1 MPRPKT
7 PLLIALVLLLSM
19 AIAPLT
25 HAQDNLLIN
34 PGFEQFNG
42 FGRYT
47 ASLGDPDFNFA
58 EGWAGWRS
66 LTPRNESWQNINPLA
81 YPHSGDF
88 KLGGGFSQEIG
99 RSGGTFT
106 AAAYQVVNN
115 IPNGT
120 TLRASV
126 RVFMENGPG
135 TGARAR
141 IGIGSNVGGN
151 PTSPAVVWSP
161 FNTTVNSWQ
170 TLTVE
175 TTVPAGSVT
184 VFIFAT
190 QDTPNGPTGPNSIYM
205 DESSLVVTGAGTPTA
220 PSGDGGAVNVPPVAT
235 STPVPQF
242 AAFVA
247 RQGTI
252 ENGKIVHTVVAG
264 DTLAAIAVAYG
275 VSLDE
280 LRQLNN
286 IPGSILFV
294 GQKIII
300 GDAPPPTPT
309 ATNTR
314 PAPTATVGALPAFPT
329 QIGAQPTRAGSM
341 IVANPTVVA
350 ALASPTTVVAQA
362 LPTNTTAP
370 TSTPLP
376 TNTPVPPTSTP
387 TATTPPPTP
396 TFVNTPLNPGD
407 APTAPVVQGQAGDPL
422 ATTGSVCVLMFHD
435 VNQNRVQNVGEELL
449 ADGVITLRRDGVDL
463 SAYRTNGVSEPF
475 CFTDLETGSYA
486 VVGTPPPGFGLTT
499 PVSLV
504 VSVQAGTSF
513 RLQFGAAE
521 GLTTAAV
528 PTADTAGDAAP
539 SLNEATTNG
548 GAADLESVA
557 GVLVMV
563 GAAFVVVGG
572 TLVFLVARRLG

>member
-1 MPRPKT
+1 MPSLKS
-7 PLLIALVLLLSM
+7 PLLIALALLLSI
-19 AIAPLT
+19 AFAPLT
-25 HAQDNLLIN
+25 HAQQNLLFN
-34 PGFEQFNG
+34 PGFEQFG
-42 FGRYT
+42 EFGRYA

-66 LTPRNESWQNINPLA
+66 LTPRTESWQNINPLA
-81 YPHSGDF
+81 YPHSGGF
-88 KLGGGFSQEIG
+88 KLSGGYSQEIG

-106 AAAYQVVNN
+106 AAAYQVVND

-126 RVFMENGPG
+126 RVYMENGPG

-151 PTSPAVVWSP
+151 ATAPQIVWSP
-161 FNTTVNSWQ
+161 FNTSVNSWQ
-170 TLTVE
+170 ELTVE
-175 TTVPAGSVT
+175 ATVPAGSVT

-190 QDTPNGPTGPNSIYM
+190 QDTPNGPSGPNSIYM
-205 DESSLVVTGAGTPTA
+205 DNASLVVTGAGDPNV

-275 VSLDE
+275 VSLDQ

-329 QIGAQPTRAGSM
+329 QAGALPTRAGSG
-341 IVANPTVVA
+341 IVTNPTVVA
-350 ALASPTTVVAQA
+350 ALNSPTPM
-362 LPTNTTAP
+362 PTQPPP
-370 TSTPLP
+370 TSTPM
-376 TNTPVPPTSTP
+376 PTSTP

-396 TFVNTPLNPGD
+396 TFVNTPLNPND
-407 APTAPVVQGQAGDPL
+407 APSAPVVQGQTADPL
-422 ATTGSVCVLMFHD
+422 ATTASICVLMFND
-435 VNQNRVQNVGEELL
+435 ENQNRVQNVGEGLL
-449 ADGVITLRRDGVDL
+449 ADGVITLRRDGVDI

-521 GLTTAAV
+521 GLTTAAI
-528 PTADTAGDAAP
+528 PTPDTAGDAAP
-539 SLNEATTNG
+539 ALNEATTG
-548 GAADLESVA
+548 GTANLESVA

-572 TLVFLVARRLG
+572 TLVFLAARRLG

>member
-1 MPRPKT
+1 MPRPT
-7 PLLIALVLLLSM
+7 NTLLLALVLLLSTVLV
-19 AIAPLT
+19 PLT
-25 HAQDNLLIN
+25 HAQQNLLVN
-34 PGFEQFNG
+34 PGFEQFG
-42 FGRYT
+42 EFGRYT

-58 EGWAGWRS
+58 EGWAGWRA
-66 LTPRNESWQNINPLA
+66 LTPRTESWQNINPLA

-88 KLGGGFSQEIG
+88 KLSGGFSQEIG

-106 AAAYQVVNN
+106 AAAYQVVNDL
-115 IPNGT
+115 PNGT

-126 RVFMENGPG
+126 RVYIENGPG

-151 PTSPAVVWSP
+151 AAAPGIVWSP
-161 FNTTVNSWQ
+161 FNTSVNSWQ
-170 TLTVE
+170 ELTVE

-190 QDTPNGPTGPNSIYM
+190 QDTPNGPSGPNSIYM
-205 DESSLVVTGAGTPTA
+205 DNAALIVTGAGTPTA

-329 QIGAQPTRAGSM
+329 QAGALPTRAGSG

-350 ALASPTTVVAQA
+350 ALNSP
-362 LPTNTTAP
+362 
-370 TSTPLP
+370 TPLP
-376 TNTPVPPTSTP
+376 TQPPPTNTPLPTSTP

-396 TFVNTPLNPGD
+396 TFVNTPLTPND
-407 APTAPVVQGQAGDPL
+407 APSAPVVQGQTADPL
-422 ATTGSVCVLMFHD
+422 ATTASICVLMFND
-435 VNQNRVQNVGEELL
+435 ENQNRVQNVGEGLL
-449 ADGVITLRRDGVDL
+449 ADGVITLRRDGVDI

-528 PTADTAGDAAP
+528 PTPDTAGDAAP
-539 SLNEATTNG
+539 ALNEATTG
-548 GAADLESVA
+548 GAANLESVA

-572 TLVFLVARRLG
+572 TLVFLAVRRLG